1 MVISSHMVWMTIASF
16 AVGADAGFLDP
27 VTNYFAD
34 LFRSYGDLGPTL
46 KPYNVTLRNTKFIYR
61 TINREPAASTLV
73 WPSDEIKQVAG
84 EDAWGDW
91 KPTAGMT
98 ASVLFGWG
106 SGQKWLLHIVEDD
119 KYMVVRD
126 PVISPSWK
134 AGKKFWF
141 DHHVHPNDPR
151 HIDNINK
158 RAEEQKKA
166 QAEKKKPSSGGGKC
180 NGVTTG
186 KGELPPTWV
195 MVMMGIIFCC
205 LLGLGAK
212 TFAQNCSPVHPPA
225 ASPKTEQ
232 TAGESTAENA
242 PLPNVKGAKTADS
255 K

>member
-1 MVISSHMVWMTIASF
+1 MGS
-16 AVGADAGFLDP
+16 
-27 VTNYFAD
+27 
-34 LFRSYGDLGPTL
+34 TL
-46 KPYNVTLRNTKFIYR
+46 K
-61 TINREPAASTLV
+61 

-84 EDAWGDW
+84 EDAWGEW
-91 KPTAGMT
+91 KPKAGME

-106 SGQKWLLHIVEDD
+106 SGQKWLLHVVEDD

-134 AGKKFWF
+134 VGKKFWF

-166 QAEKKKPSSGGGKC
+166 QADKKKPATGEGKC

-195 MVMMGIIFCC
+195 LVMMGVIFCSLL
-205 LLGLGAK
+205 LLGVK
-212 TFAQNCSPVHPPA
+212 TFAENTQPISPPVA
-225 ASPKTEQ
+225 APKTEQ
-232 TAGESTAENA
+232 PAGESSEEKK
-242 PLPNVKGAKTADS
+242 NVHQVNLLYVTGNESNYINNYLKINVAQ
-255 K
+255 